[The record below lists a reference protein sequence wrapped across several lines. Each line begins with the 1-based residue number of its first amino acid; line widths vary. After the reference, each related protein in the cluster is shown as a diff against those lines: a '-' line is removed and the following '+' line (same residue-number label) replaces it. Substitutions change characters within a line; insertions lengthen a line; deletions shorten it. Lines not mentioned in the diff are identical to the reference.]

1 MTCVTK
7 FFEKA
12 AAAVNGVFPGTVH
25 TMGGGKRRTHARKS
39 KKSHHKS
46 KKSRVSKRS
55 RRGGVPPVGP
65 AAGTPGPT
73 GVPPVGPAGT
83 PGPAEKKPPVGPIGI
98 DISHLL
104 TPAQR
109 AAAEEGRSPSFPH
122 VVGGK
127 IRKSK
132 KSHHKSKKS
141 RVSKRSRRGGADEKL
156 PFKLNPIG
164 PSLQKFLD
172 KRNDRKN
179 KANAQKKGGG
189 IISTAMVPF
198 GLLGLQRLLKSRKSN
213 KHHKRSKSAHRTR
226 RR

>member
-55 RRGGVPPVGP
+55 RRGG
-65 AAGTPGPT
+65 
-73 GVPPVGPAGT
+73 
-83 PGPAEKKPPVGPIGI
+83 
-98 DISHLL
+98 
-104 TPAQR
+104 
-109 AAAEEGRSPSFPH
+109 
-122 VVGGK
+122 
-127 IRKSK
+127 
-132 KSHHKSKKS
+132 
-141 RVSKRSRRGGADEKL
+141 ADEKL
-156 PFKLNPIG
+156 PFELKPIG

-226 RR
+226 RN